1 MNNLIQTI
9 IGYIVI
15 YVIVILYIPYFL
27 FYSANT
33 TIFLTYFANVDII
46 ANILSINFPSYFK
59 NVYNINPSNV
69 LQYISYNI
77 ISLVALSGIFIHG
90 LGLKNKG
97 YHSDISIL
105 LSLVLMSIITWILP
119 TQLIP
124 YLENKV
130 KKKYNIKNTTYHV
143 ITTTIISLFFILIEG
158 FLIHILIDKNK
169 LFRNNKFLQSIEF
182 DF

>member
-15 YVIVILYIPYFL
+15 YIIIMLYIPYFL
-27 FYSANT
+27 FYYAHN
-33 TIFLTYFANVDII
+33 TIFLTYFSNVDII

-59 NVYNINPSNV
+59 NVYNINPSNIS
-69 LQYISYNI
+69 QYISYNT

-97 YHSDISIL
+97 THSDISIL
-105 LSLVLMSIITWILP
+105 LSLILMSIITWTLP

-124 YLENKV
+124 YLENRV
-130 KKKYNIKNTTYHV
+130 KEHYNIKDTTYDV
-143 ITTTIISLFFILIEG
+143 IITTIISLLFILAEG
-158 FLIHILIDKNK
+158 ILIHILIDKNK
-169 LFRNNKFLQSIEF
+169 LFRNNKFLQTIEF